1 MVVVDDEGGGDVV
14 VANAASRRRR
24 RVSWWSDGEATIEY
38 AVDEATMTN
47 SRRLLIVAVELVV
60 LPLSS
65 ERRDGDEVAV
75 LVEWISADAERRWT
89 IEEMSFFLV
98 VKYVC
103 IE

>member
-1 MVVVDDEGGGDVV
+1 MV
-14 VANAASRRRR
+14 NAASRRRR

-65 ERRDGDEVAV
+65 ERRDGDEAV

-89 IEEMSFFLV
+89 IEEMSFFLDGE
-98 VKYVC
+98 VC

>member
-1 MVVVDDEGGGDVV
+1 MGGGDVV
-14 VANAASRRRR
+14 VANAASRRR

-75 LVEWISADAERRWT
+75 VEWISADAERRWT

-98 VKYVC
+98 VKYVLNRL
-103 IE
+103 